1 MPHLR
6 ILDSHGNK
14 IEYKTTSAYEGSSYA
29 TRLSSWMATNSSVN
43 SIIAGSINT
52 LRSRTRQLR
61 RNNPLVSGGIDT
73 FVSDLIGTGI
83 SPSWQLEDRE
93 KKKELQELWND
104 WIDEA
109 DWNGNNNFY
118 GLQSLISSALIESGE
133 AIVLFHTKYQNKNI
147 SVPLQ
152 LQVLE
157 GDHLPENKNEPLPN
171 GNTIRMGIE
180 FNKQGQRVA
189 YHLYKEHPGET
200 FGFNQSIGTVRVL
213 AKNVCHIF
221 RQTRPGQIRGASWLA
236 PVLVKLHDYDQYD
249 DAELVRKKGAAMFGG
264 YITEP
269 AGGIDPTLAF
279 GKSDST
285 DSQNREIVPIE
296 PGTFPVLPPGMD
308 VKFSEPADVGGNY
321 ENWVKQQLRMI
332 AKGIGTTYEKLTG
345 DLTEVNYSSI
355 RAGLLSF
362 QRFCKQIQLQTIAFQ
377 LCKPTARKFL
387 DVAVLSGA
395 IDLPGYAQNP
405 RTYRRI
411 KWRPDGWPWVDP
423 VKDQMAEQMAV
434 RNGFK
439 SREEVIAESGG
450 DIEEID
456 TAISEGNIRADE
468 LGLVFDSDP
477 RKTAKAGTAQVVED
491 KVIEKSIVEED

>member
-14 IEYKTTSAYEGSSYA
+14 IPYQAVSAYEGASYGQ
-29 TRLSSWMATNSSVN
+29 RLSSWMATSTSINSLLS
-43 SIIAGSINT
+43 GSINT

-83 SPSWQLEDRE
+83 SPSWQLKDRE
-93 KKKELQELWND
+93 KKKELQALWAD

-109 DWNGNNNFY
+109 NWDGNCDFY

-133 AIVLFHTKYQNKNI
+133 AIVLFHRSYMNNDLA
-147 SVPLQ
+147 VPFQ

-157 GDHLPENKNEPLPN
+157 GDHLPENKNETLSN

-180 FNKQGQRVA
+180 FNRQGRRVA

-213 AKNVCHIF
+213 AKNICHIF
-221 RQTRPGQIRGASWLA
+221 KQTRPGQIRGASWLA

-269 AGGIDPTLAF
+269 AGGVNPTLAF
-279 GKSDST
+279 GKSEST
-285 DSQNREIVPIE
+285 DSQNREIVPME

-308 VKFSEPADVGGNY
+308 IRFSEPADVGGNY
-321 ENWVKQQLRMI
+321 ERWVKQQLRMI

-377 LCKPTARKFL
+377 LCKPVAREFL
-387 DVAVLSGA
+387 NTAVLSGA
-395 IDLPGYAQNP
+395 IELPGYAQNP
-405 RTYRRI
+405 RIYRRI

-423 VKDQMAEQMAV
+423 VKDQLAEQMAV

-450 DIEEID
+450 DIEEVD
-456 TAISEGNIRADE
+456 AAIAEGNARADKI
-468 LGLVFDSDP
+468 GLVFDSDP
-477 RKTAKAGTAQVVED
+477 RKTAKSGMAQSVED
-491 KVIEKSIVEED
+491 EAGKTTISEEK

>member
-1 MPHLR
+1 MW
-6 ILDSHGNK
+6 
-14 IEYKTTSAYEGSSYA
+14 A
-29 TRLSSWMATNSSVN
+29 
-43 SIIAGSINT
+43 
-52 LRSRTRQLR
+52 
-61 RNNPLVSGGIDT
+61 
-73 FVSDLIGTGI
+73 
-83 SPSWQLEDRE
+83 
-93 KKKELQELWND
+93 D

-109 DWNGNNNFY
+109 DWDGNCDFY

-133 AIVLFHTKYQNKNI
+133 AIVLFHRNYIN
-147 SVPLQ
+147 SDLAVPFQ

-157 GDHLPENKNEPLPN
+157 GDHLPETMSTTLLN

-180 FNKQGQRVA
+180 FNRQGRRVA

-221 RQTRPGQIRGASWLA
+221 KQTRPGQIRGASWLS

-285 DSQNREIVPIE
+285 DSQNREIVPME

-308 VKFSEPADVGGNY
+308 VRFSEPADVGGNY
-321 ENWVKQQLRMI
+321 ERWVKQQLRMI

-377 LCKPTARKFL
+377 LCKPVAREFL
-387 DVAVLSGA
+387 NTAVLSGA
-395 IDLPGYAQNP
+395 IELPGYAQNP
-405 RTYRRI
+405 RIYRRI

-423 VKDQMAEQMAV
+423 VKDQLAEQMAV

-439 SREEVIAESGG
+439 SREEVVAESGG
-450 DIEEID
+450 DIEEVD
-456 TAISEGNIRADE
+456 AAIAEGNARADE

-477 RKTAKAGTAQVVED
+477 RKTAKAGTAQNIED
-491 KVIEKSIVEED
+491 KVIEKSVVDGDD

>member
-1 MPHLR
+1 MA
-6 ILDSHGNK
+6 
-14 IEYKTTSAYEGSSYA
+14 TSAG
-29 TRLSSWMATNSSVN
+29 VN
-43 SIIAGSINT
+43 SVLSGSINT
-52 LRSRTRQLR
+52 LRSRSRQLR
-61 RNNPLVSGGIDT
+61 RNNPLVSGGVDS

-83 SPSWQLEDRE
+83 SPSWQLKDR
-93 KKKELQELWND
+93 KLKKELQELWNE
-104 WIDEA
+104 WVDEA
-109 DWNGNNNFY
+109 DWDGNNNFY

-133 AIVLFHTKYQNKNI
+133 AIVKFHHLRKN
-147 SVPLQ
+147 SGLVVPFQ

-157 GDHLPENKNEPLPN
+157 GDHLPENKSIMLPN

-180 FNKQGQRVA
+180 FNKQGKRVA
-189 YHLYKEHPGET
+189 YHLYREHPGESFVFT
-200 FGFNQSIGTVRVL
+200 NTNINTVRIP
-213 AKNVCHIF
+213 AKDICHVF

-249 DAELVRKKGAAMFGG
+249 DAELVRKKTAAMFGG

-279 GKSDST
+279 GKSDGA
-285 DSQNREIVPIE
+285 DSQNREIVPLE
-296 PGTFPVLPPGMD
+296 PGTFPVLPAGMD

-321 ENWVKQQLRMI
+321 ERWVKQQLRMI

-362 QRFCKQIQLQTIAFQ
+362 QRFCKQIQMQTIAFQ
-377 LCKPTARKFL
+377 LCKPVVRGFL
-387 DVAVLSGA
+387 NAAVLSGA
-395 IDLPGYAQNP
+395 IELPGYAQKP
-405 RTYRRI
+405 RLYLGGSKL
-411 KWRPDGWPWVDP
+411 KWRPDGWAWVDP

-439 SREEVIAESGG
+439 SREQVIAEQGG

-456 TAISEGNIRADE
+456 TAVSEGNVRADE

-477 RKTAKAGTAQVVED
+477 RKTAKAGTAQSVED
-491 KVIEKSIVEED
+491 KVIGKSINEED

>member
-6 ILDSHGNK
+6 ILDASGNK

-61 RNNPLVSGGIDT
+61 RNNPLVSGGIDN

-83 SPSWQLEDRE
+83 SPSWQLKDRD
-93 KKKELQELWND
+93 KKKELQELWTD

-109 DWNGNNNFY
+109 DWDGNNNFY

-133 AIVLFHTKYQNKNI
+133 AIILFHTNYRNR
-147 SVPLQ
+147 SLAVPFQ

-157 GDHLPENKNEPLPN
+157 GDHLPENKNESLSN

-180 FNKQGQRVA
+180 FNKQGKRVA

-213 AKNVCHIF
+213 AKNICHIF

-279 GKSDST
+279 GGSVDT
-285 DSQNREIVPIE
+285 DSQNREIVPME

-308 VKFSEPADVGGNY
+308 IRFSEPADVGGNY
-321 ENWVKQQLRMI
+321 ENWVKQQLRSI

-387 DVAVLSGA
+387 EIAVLSGV

-405 RTYRRI
+405 RMYRRI

-456 TAISEGNIRADE
+456 TAIAEGNARADE

-491 KVIEKSIVEED
+491 KVIDESITGED